1 MAFSEPVIICKK
13 HPQHKQQPGVCSC
26 CLREKLSKIN
36 GTTTTTT
43 ISSIIPSSL
52 SSSASSSNNA
62 SPPGGLGHRRIT
74 SDVAGGHYSF
84 VTLAAAGSGG
94 GGGVGGGLKKS
105 RSIAFVARGGRVG
118 INGKKKKEGFWS
130 KLIKSTGKRTNR
142 VIVH

>member
-1 MAFSEPVIICKK
+1 MAFSEPIVICKK

-36 GTTTTTT
+36 GTTTT
-43 ISSIIPSSL
+43 IASIASSL
-52 SSSASSSNNA
+52 SSSASSSNCA
-62 SPPGGLGHRRIT
+62 SPRGRVGHRRIT

-84 VTLAAAGSGG
+84 VTLAAAGGG
-94 GGGVGGGLKKS
+94 GEGGLKKS

-130 KLIKSTGKRTNR
+130 KLIRSTGKRTNR
-142 VIVH
+142 VMVN

>member
-1 MAFSEPVIICKK
+1 MGFSEPVVICKN

-36 GTTTTTT
+36 GTTTIAT
-43 ISSIIPSSL
+43 ISSIPSSL
-52 SSSASSSNNA
+52 SSSASSSTCA
-62 SPPGGLGHRRIT
+62 SPRGHRRIT

-84 VTLAAAGSGG
+84 VTLAAAGAGG
-94 GGGVGGGLKKS
+94 GGGGLKKS

-130 KLIKSTGKRTNR
+130 KLIRSTGKRSKR

>member
-1 MAFSEPVIICKK
+1 MVFSEPGVICKK
-13 HPQHKQQPGVCSC
+13 HPQHKQQTGVCSC

-36 GTTTTTT
+36 GISTIAT
-43 ISSIIPSSL
+43 ISSIPSSL
-52 SSSASSSNNA
+52 SSSALSSTCA
-62 SPPGGLGHRRIT
+62 SPCGGIRHRRIT

-84 VTLAAAGSGG
+84 VTLAAA
-94 GGGVGGGLKKS
+94 GGLKKS

-130 KLIKSTGKRTNR
+130 KLIRSTGKRTKR

>member
-1 MAFSEPVIICKK
+1 MAFSEPGVICKK

-26 CLREKLSKIN
+26 CLREELSKIN
-36 GTTTTTT
+36 GISTIAT
-43 ISSIIPSSL
+43 ISSIPSSL
-52 SSSASSSNNA
+52 SSSAFSSNCA
-62 SPPGGLGHRRIT
+62 SPRDRIGHRRIT

-84 VTLAAAGSGG
+84 VTLAAADTGG
-94 GGGVGGGLKKS
+94 GEGLEKS

-130 KLIKSTGKRTNR
+130 KLIRSTGKRTKR

>member
-1 MAFSEPVIICKK
+1 MAFSEPIVICKK

-36 GTTTTTT
+36 GTTTIAK
-43 ISSIIPSSL
+43 ISSIPSSI
-52 SSSASSSNNA
+52 SSSVSSSNCG
-62 SPPGGLGHRRIT
+62 SPRAAIGHRRIT

-84 VTLAAAGSGG
+84 VTLAAANAGG
-94 GGGVGGGLKKS
+94 GGGGLKKS

-130 KLIKSTGKRTNR
+130 KLIRSTGKGTNR
-142 VIVH
+142 VVVH